1 MPLWMLIVILA
12 TLIKL
17 PIAGLLLWM
26 PFRNDEAMRMPE
38 APDSSDDDG
47 GSKTLPGGST
57 DPHPRA
63 PHPRSPRRGPHGSPP
78 PPAPR
83 RVRTVVTAVGRREAQ
98 ISH

>member
-17 PIAGLLLWM
+17 PIAGLLLWI
-26 PFRNDEAMRMPE
+26 PFHEDEAMRVPDL
-38 APDSSDDDG
+38 PDSSEEDG
-47 GSKTLPGGST
+47 GSKTLPGGSS

-63 PHPRSPRRGPHGSPP
+63 PLPRWPRRGPHGSFP

-83 RVRTVVTAVGRREAQ
+83 RVRTAVSAISRRDAQ
-98 ISH
+98 ISR